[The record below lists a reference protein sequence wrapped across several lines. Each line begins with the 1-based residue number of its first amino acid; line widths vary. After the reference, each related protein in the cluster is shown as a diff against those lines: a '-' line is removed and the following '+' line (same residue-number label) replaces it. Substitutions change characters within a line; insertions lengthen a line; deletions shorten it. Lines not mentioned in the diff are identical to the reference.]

1 MMITRTDIEQ
11 AINTLPDN
19 LLPNLADFV
28 AFLQM
33 KAQSPIRIWARGST
47 QTGVETQSEVL
58 LADDS
63 LETATRA
70 LYNDYTS
77 DKELTAFLS
86 LDGEEF
92 HA

>member
-1 MMITRTDIEQ
+1 
-11 AINTLPDN
+11 
-19 LLPNLADFV
+19 
-28 AFLQM
+28 M